1 MNYLKIYKRLIES
14 SIILSLPGIIS
25 IFISLVSIPIHLNIA
40 GAENYGNYI
49 IFHFILILTQ
59 ILNFGIGKSIVISIN
74 NFPKMN
80 KEISYEGIKY
90 TFYLTIIFTVSFFI
104 FSNLN
109 INVAASFLKI
119 INIEIIYLLIGTI
132 VSIWYLTLEG
142 IFQGNE
148 KFKFLSFFNFIFY
161 SLSLSFPSLLL
172 LKYSFLDNSK
182 LILIALIIKSIG
194 VFVMLILVCS
204 YNYLKKSNK
213 KTLYENLRKNS
224 KWISLNIILIQF
236 YDVIDKFFIKYFIG
250 PIALA
255 TYSIPQQ
262 LTGKLSI
269 LSKGISAFLL
279 PNLSKINTSINNLN
293 FTLDVFLRYIPIFIF
308 IIYPFFEIFLSFW
321 LNSQFNENI
330 LILTKIF
337 SISAIFSCASHILVT
352 NFEAKK
358 KLKINLKIEFLIL
371 PVFLSI
377 LIYFI
382 ITNQSLVII
391 SMIILIKEFLLLMIR
406 LYLMQ
411 NIHHNFVKYL
421 LFNLI
426 YFFMIFLSFN
436 NIYLFYFAILFLV
449 VINLKLKSD

>member
-1 MNYLKIYKRLIES
+1 MNFFKIYKKLIES
-14 SIILSLPGIIS
+14 SFILSLPGFFS

-40 GAENYGNYI
+40 GSENYGNYI

-74 NFPKMN
+74 NFPKMS

-90 TFYLTIIFTVSFFI
+90 TCYLTIIISIFFFI

-109 INVAASFLKI
+109 INFSTSLII
-119 INIEIIYLLIGTI
+119 INIEIIYMLIGTI

-161 SLSLSFPSLLL
+161 SLSLSLPSLLL
-172 LKYSFLDNSK
+172 LKYSFLNNSE
-182 LILIALIIKSIG
+182 LILIALIIKIIG
-194 VFVMLILVCS
+194 VLVMLILICS
-204 YNYLKKSNK
+204 YDYLKRSKNE
-213 KTLYENLRKNS
+213 TLYKNLKKNS
-224 KWISLNIILIQF
+224 KWISLNIILVQF

-279 PNLSKINTSINNLN
+279 PNLSKKNTSINNLN

-321 LNSQFNENI
+321 LNNQFNENI

-358 KLKINLKIEFLIL
+358 KLKINLKIEFFIL

-391 SMIILIKEFLLLMIR
+391 SIIILIKEFLLLTIR

-411 NIHHNFVKYL
+411 NIYHNFVKYL
-421 LFNLI
+421 FFNLI

-436 NIYLFYFAILFLV
+436 NIYLFYFGILFLTV
-449 VINLKLKSD
+449 TNLKLNSD